1 MKTFFNVVGIII
13 LLMLVLF
20 LYIAQYLGTGEVP
33 QASAS
38 SFNEVW
44 NYRTDILPI
53 TDGDTEV
60 VYSDD
65 WHNKLLVTVT
75 AGSRYVVSIM
85 ADTNI
90 YAFQDD
96 DGGTST
102 AANTSAAYIKQNE
115 VLTVSCDENTDYL
128 VYIAAEQA
136 AGNGTGLLYVR
147 HHGVGED

>member
-13 LLMLVLF
+13 LLILALF

-33 QASAS
+33 QVSAS

-53 TDGDTEV
+53 TGGDTDTIDTNTWD
-60 VYSDD
+60 SS
-65 WHNKLLVTVT
+65 LLVTVT

-85 ADTNI
+85 ADTDV
-90 YAFQDD
+90 YCWQDD
-96 DGGTST
+96 DGDTTG
-102 AANTSAAYIKQNE
+102 AATTSAAMLKQNE
-115 VLTVSCDENTDYL
+115 VVTVSCDENTDYL
-128 VYIAAEQA
+128 IHRTKETAD
-136 AGNGTGLLYVR
+136 GNHTGLLYIR